1 MLHVLRLA
9 HLRNAK
15 ARPAHKSSSSRD
27 SHSTRVISLS
37 AQTLSSN
44 PYVYASELAD
54 LDAWPEIASGLD
66 SPRLSFEDELTGE
79 VKAVKTRHR
88 ARSDEE
94 PSRSYSQRDPSVS
107 LQYSKTLGKRS
118 HIGLGDGVTTQAL
131 RQDSASSSRTIS
143 ADETPSRSYRP
154 GALRERVRSST
165 VSSPPDATP
174 SSRRP
179 ATSLAS
185 LAMTPSSSD
194 KTPVAK
200 LLGPI
205 TAAEHLK
212 ANRPRADSAPMVVVS
227 SPKRSMSSPVTPGRT
242 PRQSVD
248 SYVSLNDDAP
258 PALTRRVTSSTQRDS
273 RRPDFDSSAVKAAA
287 AMGIDLEK
295 DGETGI
301 PAPPPPGADP
311 REWARNQMQV
321 GSILHQALNVG
332 ASLRSST
339 AMDSPLHE
347 SPAESFGATTTSG
360 YEDET
365 TDGPSGISAG
375 RILNG
380 GFTVA
385 SPLKGSLSSEQS
397 SSESHLEGRADSSE
411 VEQPTLTFEKV
422 GSPAPARAGG
432 LSMLFAPAPAAAPS
446 TSQNPLASAYASVP
460 HPENSSLPSSRLSIY
475 YPFSDKPGDHIE
487 ITVRRDVKIEEVIGW
502 SLAQYIEQKRTPALQ
517 ARRVEGENADFE
529 DEVWLSTAGWAL
541 KMVEDDGEVDED
553 FPALDRDSALS
564 KFNFDAFAV
573 VEASAAQ
580 IRQNLAK
587 MPVRPKQT
595 PQLQQQPSFSSA
607 NNSPEKS
614 TASSIGPSSTMRLG
628 QTLADAPFAGG
639 GVPGSVSSSTM
650 GGVMVQLRVRIVTGP
665 SVHFTTTINVPSE
678 MYFADIIEVLTERKR
693 LDPPQPSEWVLV
705 LADLSMVLPL
715 DRTVES
721 LMGSVDLALVRKS
734 WAESRGLKTGGKN
747 GERRGGDPNGEHD
760 GSKQSRYTLTALCA
774 ASIFKRRSEQPKGAA
789 GQADFTSTYRKFLV
803 QRKMPIGKHERIL
816 AIDGDYIH
824 VRRAILPRGI
834 G

>member
-1 MLHVLRLA
+1 MALISDTEHMLHVLRLA

-15 ARPAHKSSSSRD
+15 ARQHAHKSSSQSTSRD
-27 SHSTRVISLS
+27 PHSTRVITLS

-66 SPRLSFEDELTGE
+66 SPRLSFEDGLVGE
-79 VKAVKTRHR
+79 VKPVTTRHR
-88 ARSDEE
+88 ARSEEE
-94 PSRSYSQRDPSVS
+94 PSRSYSQNKVT
-107 LQYSKTLGKRS
+107 LNYSKTLGKRS

-131 RQDSASSSRTIS
+131 RQDSDSSSKTIS
-143 ADETPSRSYRP
+143 AADTPSRSYRP

-165 VSSPPDATP
+165 LGSPTDVTP

-179 ATSLAS
+179 GSSSLAS
-185 LAMTPSSSD
+185 LAMTPSSE

-200 LLGPI
+200 VLGPI
-205 TAAEHLK
+205 TAAERLK
-212 ANRPRADSAPMVVVS
+212 QNRPRADSAPMVVVS
-227 SPKRSMSSPVTPGRT
+227 SPKRSMSSPITPVRT
-242 PRQSVD
+242 PRQSTD
-248 SYVSLNDDAP
+248 DYVSLNDEPPVAA
-258 PALTRRVTSSTQRDS
+258 PALVRRSTSGGG

-311 REWARNQMQV
+311 REWARQQMQV
-321 GSILHQALNVG
+321 GSILHQALNVA
-332 ASLRSST
+332 ASLRSS
-339 AMDSPLHE
+339 AMDSPLRE

-385 SPLKGSLSSEQS
+385 SPLKGSLASDRS
-397 SSESHLEGRADSSE
+397 SSESHLREDPGDA
-411 VEQPTLTFEKV
+411 EQTPLTFDKV
-422 GSPAPARAGG
+422 NTSASIRSGG
-432 LSMLFAPAPAAAPS
+432 LSMLFAPTPAAAPKAH
-446 TSQNPLASAYASVP
+446 QNPLASAYASVP
-460 HPENSSLPSSRLSIY
+460 LPENSSQPSSHLSIY
-475 YPFSDKPGDHIE
+475 FPFSDKPTEHIE
-487 ITVRRDVKIEEVIGW
+487 IVVRRDVKIEEVIGW
-502 SLAQYIEQKRTPALQ
+502 SLAKYIEQKRTPALQ
-517 ARRVEGENADFE
+517 ARRVEGENAEFE

-553 FPALDRDSALS
+553 FPALDRDSSLS

-595 PQLQQQPSFSSA
+595 PQLQQQSSFSSA
-607 NNSPEKS
+607 NNSPEQS
-614 TASSIGPSSTMRLG
+614 TAPSTTMRLG
-628 QTLADAPFAGG
+628 TLADAPLAGG
-639 GVPGSVSSSTM
+639 GMPGSVSSSTM

-747 GERRGGDPNGEHD
+747 GERRGGDPNGE
-760 GSKQSRYTLTALCA
+760 SAPSAK
-774 ASIFKRRSEQPKGAA
+774 ASILTQRFVQPRSLNAAQSNPRELQAQP
-789 GQADFTSTYRKFLV
+789 T
-803 QRKMPIGKHERIL
+803 
-816 AIDGDYIH
+816 
-824 VRRAILPRGI
+824 LPRRIANSWFNARCLSASTRGFWPSMGI
-834 G
+834 TFM